1 MIISTQLTIIRNSL
15 ACPKKNLDY
24 SLIIFSM
31 QYRLRFKTK
40 NYTMMKGILSVN
52 IIMKHCYYGH
62 NHTFVKKIITF
73 KLIIMVK
80 TGKM

>member
-40 NYTMMKGILSVN
+40 NLYNDEIVSICKYNNEALLLRT
-52 IIMKHCYYGH
+52 
-62 NHTFVKKIITF
+62 
-73 KLIIMVK
+73 
-80 TGKM
+80 